1 MRSTMMSKHVKLV
14 YLGLGL
20 TVGLMLAG
28 LWPNT
33 PLHAVATD
41 RNDTFIMATGPL
53 DDAVE
58 GIYLLDCLTG
68 EMRGAA
74 LSRQNGKFNAFFL
87 GNAAEDL
94 KVDPSKTPRYLMVT
108 GMADLNRV
116 GGAMSAPSRAII
128 YVAEINSGKVGAFAI
143 RWSPAAHARGQPYSE
158 RFTLLDTFPMRK
170 AVGGGTH
177 HARGSED

>member
-53 DDAVE
+53 DDAVRE
-58 GIYLLDCLTG
+58 LFSDCLTG
-68 EMRGAA
+68 ESAVRA
-74 LSRQNGKFNAFFL
+74 LSRQNGKF
-87 GNAAEDL
+87 
-94 KVDPSKTPRYLMVT
+94 S
-108 GMADLNRV
+108 
-116 GGAMSAPSRAII
+116 
-128 YVAEINSGKVGAFAI
+128 
-143 RWSPAAHARGQPYSE
+143 
-158 RFTLLDTFPMRK
+158 LLP
-170 AVGGGTH
+170 G
-177 HARGSED
+177 